1 MLRCRTPQVRVES
14 VDQYIRL
21 QTASTLPADVASA
34 KRGRVWRVSR
44 VTLLNSCLEKTE
56 RSRSW
61 MQFARRLIEVM
72 LSPCALLARTV
83 TRSFQ
88 YKQQQQRALGLL
100 GSCRSY
106 TDSTSASST
115 MATPGSAAQEFDLVT
130 IGAGGC
136 CPADEAASTT
146 PCCSCM

>member
-1 MLRCRTPQVRVES
+1 MLTCRTAPVSVKRVNQHRS
-14 VDQYIRL
+14 F
-21 QTASTLPADVASA
+21 QTELTSPADVFAA
-34 KRGRVWRVSR
+34 KSRRVWRVSR
-44 VTLLNSCLEKTE
+44 VTLLNSCLEKTD

-61 MQFARRLIEVM
+61 MHFARRLIEVM
-72 LSPCALLARTV
+72 LLPCALLARTV

-88 YKQQQQRALGLL
+88 HKQQQQRALGLL
-100 GSCRSY
+100 VTCRSY
-106 TDSTSASST
+106 TDTTSASTT
-115 MATPGSAAQEFDLVT
+115 MATPGSAPQEFDLVT